1 MEPVLCMGFIWPVK
15 SCSLSFDSFNEAKV
29 MTASRRVIKFSIGQ
43 HIGRYISGIA
53 MPDGG
58 VDWSFA
64 RKLGLG
70 L

>member
-1 MEPVLCMGFIWPVK
+1 
-15 SCSLSFDSFNEAKV
+15 

-70 L
+70 LWLTVLSPIAGVDC